1 MKKITQVTK
10 TEEKVLNLLSAG
22 IGAEKIAGKLG
33 CSINTVRKHTAN
45 IRKKTGL
52 KNAVSLALWWKNGI

>member
-10 TEEKVLNLLSAG
+10 TEEKVLNLISSGLTAD
-22 IGAEKIAGKLG
+22 KIAVKLG
-33 CSINTVRKHTAN
+33 CSLNTIRKHTAN